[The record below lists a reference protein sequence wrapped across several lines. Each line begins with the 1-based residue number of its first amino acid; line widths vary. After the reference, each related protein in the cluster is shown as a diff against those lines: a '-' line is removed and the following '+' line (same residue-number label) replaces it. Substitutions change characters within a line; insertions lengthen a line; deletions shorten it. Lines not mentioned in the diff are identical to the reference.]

1 MERRGTLVLKPIVE
15 LTIAAFVIVSFLGI
29 AKMYGTGE
37 AFLQERFAREGALF
51 ADAFLAV
58 PGVGWVGYLPDVSPY
73 TLQLE
78 HSRFRVVGN
87 AETAHAFASA
97 DDVEPRELVTP
108 EHVFFFHDGKS
119 VSIADDQPAITPF
132 RCAPLE
138 LDAVVVQARLDETSS
153 VIDQLLGV
161 RCGPDFLCAAG
172 EGVRPTVFVKVVMVQ
187 EPGVTARFFY
197 DSPRIEESRTLAC
210 AVLRDVSLG
219 LGHSDVPKRL
229 LPADNQ
235 QRAAPVP
242 VWMLPTDDPELG
254 SHRDVV
260 TLLIEADESNLV
272 PVGRVLCRLLKLGC
286 ES

>member
-1 MERRGTLVLKPIVE
+1 MLQFLTLTPFFHRFRTGRKIRFINILLFFRPMERRGTLVLKPIVE

-29 AKMYGTGE
+29 AKMYGTAE
-37 AFLQERFAREGALF
+37 
-51 ADAFLAV
+51 AFLAV

-138 LDAVVVQARLDETSS
+138 LDAVVVQARLDETISA
-153 VIDQLLGV
+153 IDQLLG
-161 RCGPDFLCAAG
+161 
-172 EGVRPTVFVKVVMVQ
+172 
-187 EPGVTARFFY
+187 
-197 DSPRIEESRTLAC
+197 
-210 AVLRDVSLG
+210 
-219 LGHSDVPKRL
+219 
-229 LPADNQ
+229 
-235 QRAAPVP
+235 
-242 VWMLPTDDPELG
+242 
-254 SHRDVV
+254 
-260 TLLIEADESNLV
+260 
-272 PVGRVLCRLLKLGC
+272 
-286 ES
+286 